1 MNDER
6 MIILKRHVNRIDNHP
21 GIIYKEGTRKLL
33 GAIPGLR
40 RDAERG
46 FIVSRVFRSPE
57 CPYIVRYRGGL
68 QKSHTQHSGIFVP

>member
-1 MNDER
+1 MKLVASN
-6 MIILKRHVNRIDNHP
+6 MNRIDNNSR
-21 GIIYKEGTRKLL
+21 ITYKEGACKSS

-46 FIVSRVFRSPE
+46 FIVSRVFHSPE